1 MSTPD
6 EDGLL
11 GGSIQVVPR
20 LHGSCGRKLIEALLL
35 DTALMLQFSTYFL
48 GIETHNDKGGWNDI
62 RSNDTQP
69 RTILEFG
76 ESNASPWRSQ

>member
-35 DTALMLQFSTYFL
+35 DTALRRDAPILHLFSR
-48 GIETHNDKGGWNDI
+48 DRD
-62 RSNDTQP
+62 
-69 RTILEFG
+69 
-76 ESNASPWRSQ
+76 A

>member
-35 DTALMLQFSTYFL
+35 DM
-48 GIETHNDKGGWNDI
+48 
-62 RSNDTQP
+62 P
-69 RTILEFG
+69 
-76 ESNASPWRSQ
+76 